1 MSIGNV
7 NQIASNLQAQ
17 QSLNDLNNTNENLA
31 NIQEQLSTGSRIN
44 QAADDVAGFSIANN
58 LEARIR
64 GQAQAQRNVGDAQ
77 SLLNVAEGSLD
88 SVNEQLQQMQELSVQ
103 AANDSL
109 GAEER
114 GFIQSELEALSEEI
128 DQTLEETTFNGEA
141 LFEGQDLTFQVNASE
156 GDTFEVGID
165 ELDASELGVSAAAED
180 IATETIENTIVSDV
194 DTDGADSID
203 NSDIESFAGD
213 ATISPD
219 GGDVDEIADVD
230 LEIAID
236 GQDSDTT
243 ADEISIEGD
252 ITFINADGNVEEGEI
267 DATISGDPDADLAT
281 ESLEITNF
289 AGTNTD
295 LQINDLDNEALD
307 GNTDLE
313 SGDTASFDLSGTGDN
328 PLDVSTSERAGETIT
343 TVENALDQVVDQIS
357 TFGDAQNRLDFK
369 AENLETAEI
378 NNEAA
383 RSQIEDADFADL
395 QVQQA
400 QQQIIQQT
408 GTAALAQ
415 ANAAPEGVLQLLG

>member
-31 NIQEQLSTGSRIN
+31 DIQEQLSTGSRIN

-165 ELDASELGVSAAAED
+165 ELNAAELGISADLADFAVDTLED
-180 IATETIENTIVSDV
+180 TTVSDV
-194 DTDGADSID
+194 DTS
-203 NSDIESFAGD
+203 EAGD
-213 ATISPD
+213 
-219 GGDVDEIADVD
+219 DVEDQQVEEFAQDAEVTFED
-230 LEIAID
+230 
-236 GQDSDTT
+236 DSDARVGEVDFTDIT
-243 ADEISIEGD
+243 LEDAENVDGELDDGEISGE
-252 ITFINADGNVEEGEI
+252 ITFIDDDGSETTETFDGDDVEFDGDAITVNDVTSDTNNLRIEGF
-267 DATISGDPDADLAT
+267 GDPELD
-281 ESLEITNF
+281 
-289 AGTNTD
+289 
-295 LQINDLDNEALD
+295 QDLDNED
-307 GNTDLE
+307 E
-313 SGDTASFDLSGTGDN
+313 ISFALSGTEN
-328 PLDVSTSERAGETIT
+328 PLDVSSSERAGETIT
-343 TVENALDQVVDQIS
+343 DVENALDDVVDQIS

-383 RSQIEDADFADL
+383 RSQIEDADFADR